1 MQQGRE
7 RLVNQEAKGYI
18 QHSLEEGEGHIK
30 GDKALQQAVGRGTD
44 GLIHSNNGVQRQI
57 VAHHIGGVDH
67 KVVQR
72 HRQHRHQQSADHR
85 AHQSALPG
93 LVPLVDK
100 TGGKGEHA
108 AHDEVE
114 HLAHIGGGGAVEHQ
128 KQQVFQQGHCHT
140 VDGSEREGCQQEQA
154 AESKPDGTQ
163 TENGIDYGDGVQP
176 RVSGQR
182 KSEDDYTVLIL
193 GRDTGGGGNTDT
205 MLLASYDITNQ
216 KATVMSIPRDTMV
229 NVPWDIKRINS
240 VYNYYG
246 GGEKGIKALYKEIS
260 QLVGFEPDYQVIV
273 EWEAVGKIVDA
284 MGGVY
289 FDVPRDMNYEDP
301 VQDLS
306 IHQTKGYRLLSGDDA
321 MQVLRYRHDN
331 RKNGKMLGYPD
342 GDLGRIK
349 TQQGLLKAMIEQ
361 LMSLKNI
368 TKVNEFIKVF
378 NENVETD
385 LSFQNMLW
393 FAKQAFLG
401 NSSGAKLDTAQVN
414 FVTMPNKN
422 VSCWSRVYHSYQSYV
437 TPNAQELLELVN
449 NELSPFVEPSTM
461 SDLDIMS
468 VNSDGSVSSTTGHVE
483 DSKAAAAPVISSGKK
498 DEPAKDY
505 DMDSNGN
512 LIDPDTGEVIAPSET
527 ETGSDT
533 PATEPTTPQEPETGG
548 SDASTGGEDGSGS
561 GETPEEPDNSGIIVV
576 PTEPTESG
584 GSGTQTTDPVTGEPL
599 PPEA

>member
-1 MQQGRE
+1 MAENVGK
-7 RLVNQEAKGYI
+7 RLEQKESKQKKAKKP
-18 QHSLEEGEGHIK
+18 SRLTK
-30 GDKALQQAVGRGTD
+30 GQKWLLAVAIVLAVVLVAVVALD
-44 GLIHSNNGVQRQI
+44 GLFVKP
-57 VAHHIGGVDH
+57 D
-67 KVVQR
+67 
-72 HRQHRHQQSADHR
+72 
-85 AHQSALPG
+85 LPG
-93 LVPLVDK
+93 N
-100 TGGKGEHA
+100 
-108 AHDEVE
+108 
-114 HLAHIGGGGAVEHQ
+114 
-128 KQQVFQQGHCHT
+128 
-140 VDGSEREGCQQEQA
+140 GSNA
-154 AESKPDGTQ
+154 DGTQ
-163 TENGIDYGDGVQP
+163 AGDGIDYGDGVQP
-176 RVSGQR
+176 RVSGER
-182 KSEDDYTVLIL
+182 KSQDYYTVLIL

-301 VQDLS
+301 YQDLS
-306 IHQTKGYRLLSGDDA
+306 IHQSKGYRLLSGDDA

-527 ETGSDT
+527 ETGTDM

-548 SDASTGGEDGSGS
+548 SDASTGGENGSGS

>member
-1 MQQGRE
+1 MAENIGK
-7 RLVNQEAKGYI
+7 RLEQKESKQKKAKKP
-18 QHSLEEGEGHIK
+18 SRLTK
-30 GDKALQQAVGRGTD
+30 GQKWLLAVAIVLAVVLVAVVALD
-44 GLIHSNNGVQRQI
+44 GLFVKP
-57 VAHHIGGVDH
+57 D
-67 KVVQR
+67 
-72 HRQHRHQQSADHR
+72 
-85 AHQSALPG
+85 LPG
-93 LVPLVDK
+93 N
-100 TGGKGEHA
+100 
-108 AHDEVE
+108 
-114 HLAHIGGGGAVEHQ
+114 
-128 KQQVFQQGHCHT
+128 
-140 VDGSEREGCQQEQA
+140 GSNA
-154 AESKPDGTQ
+154 DGTQ
-163 TENGIDYGDGVQP
+163 AGDGIDYGDGVQP
-176 RVSGQR
+176 RVSGER
-182 KSEDDYTVLIL
+182 KSKDYYTVLIL

-284 MGGVY
+284 MDGVY

-301 VQDLS
+301 YQDLS
-306 IHQTKGYRLLSGDDA
+306 IHQSKGYRLLSGDDA

-468 VNSDGSVSSTTGHVE
+468 VNSDGAVSSTTGHVE

-527 ETGSDT
+527 ETGTDM

-548 SDASTGGEDGSGS
+548 SDASTGGENGSTGGENGSGS

>member
-1 MQQGRE
+1 MAENVGK
-7 RLVNQEAKGYI
+7 RLEKKEPKKKKEKKPSRLTKGQKWLLAAAI
-18 QHSLEEGEGHIK
+18 VL
-30 GDKALQQAVGRGTD
+30 AVVLLAVTAFN
-44 GLIHSNNGVQRQI
+44 GLFV
-57 VAHHIGGVDH
+57 
-67 KVVQR
+67 KPE
-72 HRQHRHQQSADHR
+72 
-85 AHQSALPG
+85 LPG
-93 LVPLVDK
+93 
-100 TGGKGEHA
+100 KGN
-108 AHDEVE
+108 
-114 HLAHIGGGGAVEHQ
+114 
-128 KQQVFQQGHCHT
+128 
-140 VDGSEREGCQQEQA
+140 GSNA
-154 AESKPDGTQ
+154 DGTQ
-163 TENGIDYGDGVQP
+163 AGDGIDYGDGVQP
-176 RVSGQR
+176 RVSGER
-182 KSEDDYTVLIL
+182 KSKDYYTVLIL

-205 MLLASYDITNQ
+205 MLLASYDVTNQ

-289 FDVPRDMNYEDP
+289 FDVPRDMNYDDDY
-301 VQDLS
+301 QDLH
-306 IHQTKGYRLLSGDDA
+306 IHQTEGYRLLSGDDA

-331 RKNGKMLGYPD
+331 RKNGKRLGYLD

-368 TKVNEFIKVF
+368 TRVNEFIKVF

-401 NSSGAKLDTAQVN
+401 NDSGARLDTAQVN

-422 VSCWSRVYHSYQSYV
+422 VSCYSRTIGNMQSYV
-437 TPNAQELLELVN
+437 TPVASELLELVN
-449 NELSPFVEPSTM
+449 SELSPFVEPSTM
-461 SDLDIMS
+461 RDLDIMS

-483 DSKAAAAPVISSGKK
+483 DSKAAVAPVIPGEEK

-505 DMDSNGN
+505 ETDADGN
-512 LIDPDTGEVIAPSET
+512 LIDPDTGEIIAPGET
-527 ETGSDT
+527 ETGTDMTAPSAPQQPGTENPGTGTET
-533 PATEPTTPQEPETGG
+533 PGTGSSET
-548 SDASTGGEDGSGS
+548 GSGS
-561 GETPEEPDNSGIIVV
+561 TEEPGQSEDPGIIVV
-576 PTEPTESG
+576 PTEPASPG
-584 GSGTQTTDPVTGEPL
+584 DSGTQITDPVTGEPL

>member
-1 MQQGRE
+1 MAENVGK
-7 RLVNQEAKGYI
+7 RLEQKESKQKKAKKP
-18 QHSLEEGEGHIK
+18 SRLTK
-30 GDKALQQAVGRGTD
+30 GQKWLLAVAIVLAVVLVAVVALD
-44 GLIHSNNGVQRQI
+44 GLFVKP
-57 VAHHIGGVDH
+57 D
-67 KVVQR
+67 
-72 HRQHRHQQSADHR
+72 
-85 AHQSALPG
+85 LPG
-93 LVPLVDK
+93 N
-100 TGGKGEHA
+100 
-108 AHDEVE
+108 
-114 HLAHIGGGGAVEHQ
+114 
-128 KQQVFQQGHCHT
+128 
-140 VDGSEREGCQQEQA
+140 GSNA
-154 AESKPDGTQ
+154 DGTQ
-163 TENGIDYGDGVQP
+163 AGDGIDYGDGVQP
-176 RVSGQR
+176 RVSGER
-182 KSEDDYTVLIL
+182 KSKDYYTVLIL

-284 MGGVY
+284 MDGVY

-301 VQDLS
+301 YQDLS
-306 IHQTKGYRLLSGDDA
+306 IHQSKGYRLLSGDDA

-368 TKVNEFIKVF
+368 AKVNEFIKVF

-527 ETGSDT
+527 ETGSDM

-548 SDASTGGEDGSGS
+548 SDASTGGENGSTGGENGSGS